1 MMNAGMDDRELQLK
15 IDAYGDMLFKLSFIR
30 LQNVQDAE
38 DAVSEAVLAGYEK
51 IHQLKREEAFKS
63 WIFAILANVCRKRL
77 AESGGRQRAE
87 EALGGKEQEP
97 SGEDVDYGAALDVR
111 NAFSLL
117 SAEEQEIVALSVF
130 GGYNSKEIGVKMRLN
145 SNTVRSKRSRA
156 LEKMECALK

>member
-1 MMNAGMDDRELQLK
+1 MRC
-15 IDAYGDMLFKLSFIR
+15 DAKKFARMYEGVYKDLYRFSLCRMK
-30 LQNVQDAE
+30 NVQDAE

-51 IHQLKREEAFKS
+51 IYQLKTEDAFKS

-87 EALGGKEQEP
+87 EPLEAREQEVL
-97 SGEDVDYGAALDVR
+97 GTDMDCGTALDVR
-111 NAFSLL
+111 KAFSVL

-130 GGYNSKEIGVKMRLN
+130 GGYNSREIGARMRLN

-156 LEKMECALK
+156 LEKMECVLK